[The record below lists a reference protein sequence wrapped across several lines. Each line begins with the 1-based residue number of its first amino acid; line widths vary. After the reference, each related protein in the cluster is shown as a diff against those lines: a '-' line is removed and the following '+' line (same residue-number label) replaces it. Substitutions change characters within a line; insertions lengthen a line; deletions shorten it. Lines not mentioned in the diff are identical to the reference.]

1 MKPVVCDTGPVN
13 YLIQIE
19 DIEVLNHLFT
29 PVFLPQAC
37 HLELLQPKAPVAVRE
52 WASQLPG
59 WMSSLEANPD
69 PGVSAAGLSHAD
81 TEVLVRAV
89 ERNAV
94 VLMDD
99 LSGRNHAK
107 SLGLRVIGTLGV
119 VELAA
124 RRQLLSL
131 REAISRLQQTNIR
144 ISEDL
149 YRQVIERNQFL
160 R

>member
-1 MKPVVCDTGPVN
+1 M
-13 YLIQIE
+13 
-19 DIEVLNHLFT
+19 
-29 PVFLPQAC
+29 
-37 HLELLQPKAPVAVRE
+37 
-52 WASQLPG
+52 
-59 WMSSLEANPD
+59 
-69 PGVSAAGLSHAD
+69 
-81 TEVLVRAV
+81 RAV
-89 ERNAV
+89 EKNAV

-107 SLGLRVIGTLGV
+107 SLELRVIGTLGV

>member
-19 DIEVLNHLFT
+19 GIEVLNHLFT

-59 WMSSLEANPD
+59 WMSSLKANPD
-69 PGVSAAGLSHAD
+69 PGVSTAGLSHAD

-89 ERNAV
+89 ERNA
-94 VLMDD
+94 D

-107 SLGLRVIGTLGV
+107 SLELRVIGTLGV

>member
-1 MKPVVCDTGPVN
+1 
-13 YLIQIE
+13 
-19 DIEVLNHLFT
+19 
-29 PVFLPQAC
+29 
-37 HLELLQPKAPVAVRE
+37 
-52 WASQLPG
+52 
-59 WMSSLEANPD
+59 MSSLEANPD
-69 PGVSAAGLSHAD
+69 PGVSTAGLSHAD

-124 RRQLLSL
+124 RRHCCRCARQS
-131 REAISRLQQTNIR
+131 AGFSKPTSVSRR
-144 ISEDL
+144 ISID
-149 YRQVIERNQFL
+149 R
-160 R
+160 